1 MPGGILIGLLAVAGF
16 FAVVALM
23 AISIYNNLV
32 SRRNEYKNSFAKV
45 DVQLKRRYDLIP
57 NLVESVKG
65 AMAHERQTLD
75 AAIQARNTAF
85 AVSQKAADN
94 PGDPDAMKKVSEAEA
109 VLRGSMGR
117 MFALA
122 EAYPDLKANQNMLQL
137 QGELG
142 ETENRIAMARQD
154 FNDKVTLYNTS
165 RETFP
170 AIAFAGMMG
179 FTTASLFEIDNP
191 EERQNVRV
199 KF

>member
-75 AAIQARNTAF
+75 AVIQARNTAF

-165 RETFP
+165 REKFP

>member
-1 MPGGILIGLLAVAGF
+1 MGGVLIGLLAAAGC
-16 FAVVALM
+16 FAVIALM

-57 NLVESVKG
+57 ILVESVNG

-75 AAIQARNTAF
+75 AVIQARNTAF

>member
-1 MPGGILIGLLAVAGF
+1 MPEGILIGLLAVAGF

-75 AAIQARNTAF
+75 AVIQARNTAF

-165 RETFP
+165 REKFP

>member
-1 MPGGILIGLLAVAGF
+1 MSRPNKPEMPLHVRSPFIGRNQHAV
-16 FAVVALM
+16 
-23 AISIYNNLV
+23 
-32 SRRNEYKNSFAKV
+32 
-45 DVQLKRRYDLIP
+45 
-57 NLVESVKG
+57 
-65 AMAHERQTLD
+65 
-75 AAIQARNTAF
+75 IQARNTAF

-94 PGDPDAMKKVSEAEA
+94 PGDPDAMKKVGEAEA

>member
-1 MPGGILIGLLAVAGF
+1 MGGVLIGLLAAAGC
-16 FAVVALM
+16 FAVIALM

-75 AAIQARNTAF
+75 AVIQARNTAF

>member
-1 MPGGILIGLLAVAGF
+1 MPGGILIGLMAVAGF

-75 AAIQARNTAF
+75 AVIQARNTAF

>member
-75 AAIQARNTAF
+75 AVIQARNTAF

-154 FNDKVTLYNTS
+154 FNDNVTLYNTS

>member
-1 MPGGILIGLLAVAGF
+1 MSGGVLIGLLAAAGC
-16 FAVVALM
+16 FAVIALM

-75 AAIQARNTAF
+75 AVIQARNTAF

-94 PGDPDAMKKVSEAEA
+94 PGDPDAMKKVGEAEA

>member
-75 AAIQARNTAF
+75 AVIQARNTAF

>member
-1 MPGGILIGLLAVAGF
+1 MGGVLIGLLAAAGC
-16 FAVVALM
+16 FAVIALM

-75 AAIQARNTAF
+75 AVIQARNTAF

-94 PGDPDAMKKVSEAEA
+94 PGDPDVMKKVGEAEA

>member
-1 MPGGILIGLLAVAGF
+1 MGGVLIGLLAAAGC
-16 FAVVALM
+16 FAVIALM

-75 AAIQARNTAF
+75 AVIQARNTAF

-165 RETFP
+165 REKFP

>member
-1 MPGGILIGLLAVAGF
+1 MGGVLIGLLAAAGC
-16 FAVVALM
+16 FAVIALM

-75 AAIQARNTAF
+75 AVIQARNTAF
-85 AVSQKAADN
+85 AVSQKAAEN
-94 PGDPDAMKKVSEAEA
+94 PGDPDDMKKVGEAEA

>member
-1 MPGGILIGLLAVAGF
+1 
-16 FAVVALM
+16 
-23 AISIYNNLV
+23 
-32 SRRNEYKNSFAKV
+32 
-45 DVQLKRRYDLIP
+45 
-57 NLVESVKG
+57 
-65 AMAHERQTLD
+65 
-75 AAIQARNTAF
+75 
-85 AVSQKAADN
+85 
-94 PGDPDAMKKVSEAEA
+94 
-109 VLRGSMGR
+109 
-117 MFALA
+117 
-122 EAYPDLKANQNMLQL
+122 MLQL

>member
-1 MPGGILIGLLAVAGF
+1 MDALLIVGLIALVVIALVAGTYNRLVGARN
-16 FAVVALM
+16 AVQAGGS
-23 AISIYNNLV
+23 AI
-32 SRRNEYKNSFAKV
+32 E
-45 DVQLKRRYDLIP
+45 VQLKRRYDLIP

-75 AAIQARNTAF
+75 AVIQARNTAF